1 MQYEWMCVSIACCL
15 ITYIFIIIMVSRNY
29 CICYSCVPVPVARR
43 RISDSDLETR
53 HGWGEITPF
62 SYEVIPLSV
71 KPLNKFIDKDN
82 KEQ

>member
-1 MQYEWMCVSIACCL
+1 
-15 ITYIFIIIMVSRNY
+15 
-29 CICYSCVPVPVARR
+29 VPVPVARR